1 MCRGFAHLHTAP
13 GDQLVVVASPSR
25 RFNAAVP
32 EKAKLNYK
40 RQPVSAMAADA
51 GAGARGKSAGTQSD
65 RMIKKVRP

>member
-1 MCRGFAHLHTAP
+1 M
-13 GDQLVVVASPSR
+13 VASPSR